1 MNTSLMAGNFYNII
15 LYRDLLKAEF
25 VGHTCLP
32 AGRYADATESYGLE
46 KFFVV
51 RDREGKYNNIRWIQ
65 NGIGGENRF
74 MIRAF
79 NKHYRKAI
87 DLIED
92 SSTSEK
98 MEIAERVIE
107 WFRELPEEYVISLA
121 MFFNE
126 VIDDLGDDSL
136 EKINLRIK
144 GKKKEE
150 KEEKEEE
157 EEEDLEEDEF
167 EEDDYDDEDKED
179 Y

>member
-1 MNTSLMAGNFYNII
+1 
-15 LYRDLLKAEF
+15 
-25 VGHTCLP
+25 
-32 AGRYADATESYGLE
+32 
-46 KFFVV
+46 
-51 RDREGKYNNIRWIQ
+51 
-65 NGIGGENRF
+65 
-74 MIRAF
+74 MIRVF

-136 EKINLRIK
+136 EKINLRVK

-150 KEEKEEE
+150 KEEKEE

-167 EEDDYDDEDKED
+167 EEDDYDDEDRED

>member
-1 MNTSLMAGNFYNII
+1 
-15 LYRDLLKAEF
+15 
-25 VGHTCLP
+25 
-32 AGRYADATESYGLE
+32 
-46 KFFVV
+46 
-51 RDREGKYNNIRWIQ
+51 
-65 NGIGGENRF
+65 

-98 MEIAERVIE
+98 MEIAEKVIE
-107 WFRELPEEYVISLA
+107 WFRELPEEYIISLA

-136 EKINLRIK
+136 EKINLKIK
-144 GKKKEE
+144 PKK

-157 EEEDLEEDEF
+157 EEDDDDEDLEEDEF
-167 EEDDYDDEDKED
+167 EEGDYDDEDKED

>member
-1 MNTSLMAGNFYNII
+1 
-15 LYRDLLKAEF
+15 
-25 VGHTCLP
+25 
-32 AGRYADATESYGLE
+32 
-46 KFFVV
+46 
-51 RDREGKYNNIRWIQ
+51 
-65 NGIGGENRF
+65 

-98 MEIAERVIE
+98 MEIAEKVIE
-107 WFRELPEEYVISLA
+107 WFRELPEEYIISLA

-136 EKINLRIK
+136 EKINLKIK
-144 GKKKEE
+144 RKK

-157 EEEDLEEDEF
+157 EEDDEDEEDLEGDEF
-167 EEDDYDDEDKED
+167 EEGDYDEEDKED

>member
-1 MNTSLMAGNFYNII
+1 
-15 LYRDLLKAEF
+15 
-25 VGHTCLP
+25 
-32 AGRYADATESYGLE
+32 
-46 KFFVV
+46 
-51 RDREGKYNNIRWIQ
+51 
-65 NGIGGENRF
+65 

-136 EKINLRIK
+136 EKINLKMKRK
-144 GKKKEE
+144 E

-157 EEEDLEEDEF
+157 EDEEEDLEEDELE
-167 EEDDYDDEDKED
+167 EEDYGDEDKED

>member
-1 MNTSLMAGNFYNII
+1 
-15 LYRDLLKAEF
+15 
-25 VGHTCLP
+25 
-32 AGRYADATESYGLE
+32 
-46 KFFVV
+46 
-51 RDREGKYNNIRWIQ
+51 
-65 NGIGGENRF
+65 
-74 MIRAF
+74 MIRVF

-87 DLIED
+87 DLIES

-107 WFRELPEEYVISLA
+107 WFRDLPEEYIISLA

-126 VIDDLGDDSL
+126 VIDDLGDESL

-150 KEEKEEE
+150 EEEEE
-157 EEEDLEEDEF
+157 EEEDS
-167 EEDDYDDEDKED
+167 EEDDSEEEDYDNEDKED

>member
-1 MNTSLMAGNFYNII
+1 
-15 LYRDLLKAEF
+15 
-25 VGHTCLP
+25 
-32 AGRYADATESYGLE
+32 
-46 KFFVV
+46 
-51 RDREGKYNNIRWIQ
+51 
-65 NGIGGENRF
+65 

-87 DLIED
+87 DLIES

-98 MEIAERVIE
+98 MEIAEKVIE

-144 GKKKEE
+144 RKKKEE
-150 KEEKEEE
+150 KEGEED

-167 EEDDYDDEDKED
+167 EEEDDDDDEDEDKED